1 MTEGQA
7 VGTGAGAER
16 LARLLDEAFGA
27 DQVVR
32 VDPERLHPAITHEPT
47 RAFLTGTGLM
57 RRAGL
62 LRLTPDPEGGA
73 RQVSD
78 LFPDDEETEDTG
90 EFVVLGRFAAE
101 GRHDEQAEYAEGDED
116 EQHDSYE
123 EYIVLDGRTGRIHAL
138 DDPSDSR
145 LLASGLYSF
154 TLFALALAWLRTG
167 REIFEESAGR
177 YGPEAVAESTETLL
191 GLIRDHDPALLGTE
205 HEDMEVSPFWRLSFL
220 LSPLSR
226 IAAPGGGDGLAL
238 ALPEGLLEKEYG
250 ADAVVRF
257 TDEDLPEALTHEPTR
272 AFLRDTGLVR
282 ESGWVSLDEGPLVT
296 LADEHRADG
305 EDGGDDG
312 TAGEPAPGA
321 EGLIRIGYLVEDTD
335 LVIDGATGRVRGWFI
350 PDALLQSVNADVSTL
365 AFTQWLIARVRAF
378 DREHR
383 ITDDYPNL
391 AATATAV
398 LAAVDPVARSGD
410 EGDIWQYWPEVFP
423 DEAGG
428 GLYA

>member
-7 VGTGAGAER
+7 GGTGAGAER

-78 LFPDDEETEDTG
+78 LFPEDEEEAEGTG

-101 GRHDEQAEYAEGDED
+101 GRNEHAEDDGDDE
-116 EQHDSYE
+116 HDSYE

-154 TLFALALAWLRTG
+154 TLFALALERLRTG
-167 REIFEESAGR
+167 REIFAESAGR
-177 YGPEAVAESTETLL
+177 YGPESVAETTEALL

-205 HEDMEVSPFWRLSFL
+205 YEDIEVSPFWRLSFL
-220 LSPLSR
+220 LSPLTR

-257 TDEDLPEALTHEPTR
+257 ADEDLPDALTHEPTR

-282 ESGWVSLDEGPLVT
+282 ETGWVSLDEGPLRT
-296 LADEHRADG
+296 LAEDQADS
-305 EDGGDDG
+305 EDDDGDDG

-350 PDALLQSVNADVSTL
+350 PDAQLQSVNADVSTL
-365 AFTQWLIARVRAF
+365 AFTQWLIARVKAF

-410 EGDIWQYWPEVFP
+410 DGDTWQYWPEAFP

>member
-1 MTEGQA
+1 MTEGQTD
-7 VGTGAGAER
+7 GTEAGTER
-16 LARLLDEAFGA
+16 LARLLNEAFGA

-78 LFPDDEETEDTG
+78 LFPDDAEEAEDTK
-90 EFVVLGRFAAE
+90 EFVVLGRFVAE
-101 GRHDEQAEYAEGDED
+101 ERNEHAEQVEDDE
-116 EQHDSYE
+116 HDSYE

-145 LLASGLYSF
+145 LLASGLHSF
-154 TLFALALAWLRTG
+154 TLFALALEWLRTG
-167 REIFEESAGR
+167 REIFEEPAGR
-177 YGPEAVAESTETLL
+177 YGSEAVAESTETLL
-191 GLIRDHDPALLGTE
+191 GLMRDHDPALLGTE
-205 HEDMEVSPFWRLSFL
+205 YEDMEVSPFWRLSFL
-220 LSPLSR
+220 LSPLTR
-226 IAAPGGGDGLAL
+226 IAAPGGQDGLAL
-238 ALPEGLLEKEYG
+238 ALPEGLLEKGYG

-257 TDEDLPEALTHEPTR
+257 ADEDLPSALTHEPTR

-282 ESGWVSLDEGPLVT
+282 ECVWVSLDDGPLRT
-296 LADEHRADG
+296 LAEHHAAKRDDETYGA
-305 EDGGDDG
+305 
-312 TAGEPAPGA
+312 PAPGA
-321 EGLIRIGYLVEDTD
+321 EGLIRIGYLVEDID

-350 PDALLQSVNADVSTL
+350 PDARLQSVNADVSTL

-378 DREHR
+378 DREHG

-391 AATATAV
+391 AATTTAV

-410 EGDIWQYWPEVFP
+410 DGDIWQYWPEVFP